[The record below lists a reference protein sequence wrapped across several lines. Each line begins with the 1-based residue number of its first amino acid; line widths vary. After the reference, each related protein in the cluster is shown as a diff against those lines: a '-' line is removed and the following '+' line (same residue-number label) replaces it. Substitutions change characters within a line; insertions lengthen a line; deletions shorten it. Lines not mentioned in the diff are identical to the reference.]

1 MKLYCGVDLHSNNAV
16 YAIINDESKRIFKKR
31 IENNLEKVLA
41 TLDPFKK
48 NLESLAVESTYN
60 WYWLVDGLQANNF
73 PVHLAN
79 PAAIDQYDGLKDAN
93 DTTDAFF
100 LAELQRLGILKEG
113 YIYPKETRPVRDLL
127 RRRMLLVHHRT
138 SIMLSMES
146 LLCRETGRQFG
157 WRQVCRLSEE
167 DLTDL
172 LHNDETLL
180 FTAHHEMSVV
190 RYLTNK
196 IELFEK
202 EIMGHV
208 NLRPEYELLLT
219 IPGIG
224 IILGL
229 TIMLEVGDINR
240 FNKVGNFTSYCR
252 CARAKHTSNG
262 KKKSDNNRKNGNR
275 YLSWAMVEAAH
286 HAIRCCEPAHKF
298 YQRKMAKTNGSVAT
312 KSLASKWSKA
322 AYYVLKNQE
331 PFNMERVFG

>member
-1 MKLYCGVDLHSNNAV
+1 MKLYCGADLHSNDGV

-31 IENNLEKVLA
+31 IENNLEKVLE

-48 NLESLAVESTYN
+48 DLESTAVESTYS
-60 WYWLVDGLQANNF
+60 WYWLVDGLQANHL
-73 PVHLAN
+73 PVYLAN

-100 LAELQRLGILKEG
+100 LAELRRLGILKEG
-113 YIYPKETRPVRDLL
+113 YIYPREERPVRDLL

-138 SIMLSMES
+138 SIMLSMQS
-146 LLCRETGRQFG
+146 LLSRETGHQFG

-167 DLTDL
+167 DLTNL

-196 IELFEK
+196 IDLFEK
-202 EIMGHV
+202 EIARHV
-208 NLRPEYELLLT
+208 KLRPDYELLLT
-219 IPGIG
+219 MPGIG
-224 IILGL
+224 MILGL
-229 TIMLEVGDINR
+229 TIMLEVGDIAR
-240 FNKVGNFTSYCR
+240 FNKGGNFTSYCR
-252 CARAKHTSNG
+252 CAGAKHTSNG
-262 KKKSDNNRKNGNR
+262 KKKSDKNRKNGNR

-286 HAIRCCEPAHKF
+286 HAIRWCEVAHKF
-298 YQRKMAKTNGSVAT
+298 YQHKMAKTNGSVAT
-312 KSLASKWSKA
+312 KALASKWSKA

-331 PFNMERVFG
+331 PFNIERGFG